1 MAKCDQGYL
10 CVICGEEVEHIEDS
24 GLYLRYIIG
33 EVHAEELQ
41 AQPEHHVRCN
51 PVLAQF
57 IVDNDFDPVIVD
69 GPFDKREL
77 DSEEVKLRESL
88 VTKGWRRLQEVKNKQ
103 LSISEFPL
111 DLSG

>member
-33 EVHAEELQ
+33 EVRAEELQ
-41 AQPEHHVRCN
+41 AQPEHHIRCN

-57 IVDNDFDPVIVD
+57 IVDKDFEAVSVD

-77 DSEEVKLRESL
+77 DPEEVTLRESL
-88 VTKGWRRLQEVKNKQ
+88 VTRGWIRLQEVKNKQ
-103 LSISEFPL
+103 LSISELPL
-111 DLSG
+111 D

>member
-10 CVICGEEVEHIEDS
+10 CVICGEEVEHIEVS

-41 AQPEHHVRCN
+41 TQPEHHICCN

-57 IVDNDFDPVIVD
+57 IVDKDFEAVLVK
-69 GPFDKREL
+69 GPFDKRSL
-77 DSEEVKLRESL
+77 DPEEVKVRESL
-88 VTKGWRRLQEVKNKQ
+88 VTRGWKRLQEVKSSQ
-103 LSISEFPL
+103 RSISEFPL
-111 DLSG
+111 D